1 MAQNTDMAHQGAE
14 PRGPGTGE
22 RKRST
27 PRARTRQG
35 TRGQWIWM
43 ISLGIVMTA
52 FLAIMVPP
60 YLTLDPSQSGVVLN
74 EGFSLHYP
82 MVIVHVAFG
91 TVAQLSLFLQ
101 VWPWLRRHHP
111 AVHRWNGRV
120 YVFGGVLPSGL
131 SSLVLVPFH
140 PTAGTVG
147 VGVAAVLWLATT
159 AVGHVRAR
167 QRRFAEHR
175 RWMIYSFAIVTGL
188 NFWGLAIVMAGQV
201 VSPSLDIDYLF
212 EAARWFGWMLNLFIA
227 QWWLERTARRPLAG
241 VTGTDR
247 A

>member
-1 MAQNTDMAHQGAE
+1 
-14 PRGPGTGE
+14 
-22 RKRST
+22 
-27 PRARTRQG
+27 
-35 TRGQWIWM
+35 M
-43 ISLGIVMTA
+43 ISLGIVVTA

-60 YLTLDPSQSGVVLN
+60 YLTLDPSRSGVALN
-74 EGFSLHYP
+74 QDFSLHYP

-91 TVAQLSLFLQ
+91 TVAQLALFLQ
-101 VWPWLRRHHP
+101 VWTWLRVHHP
-111 AVHRWNGRV
+111 AVHRWSGRA

-159 AVGHVRAR
+159 ALGHVRAR

-188 NFWGLAIVMAGQV
+188 NFWGLAIVMTGQM

-212 EAARWFGWMLNLFIA
+212 EAARWFGWILNLFIA
-227 QWWLERTARRPLAG
+227 QWWLERTARRPLVVPVEA
-241 VTGTDR
+241 TRT
-247 A
+247 